1 MISSLRNFAKTKVA
15 GIFIF
20 IIIIPFVFWGMGSV
34 FNNGNTNNIA
44 KINNKNISTQD
55 FMDYLN
61 SSGLSQKVIKENLD
75 KNILEEL
82 LSTLVSATLLDLE
95 IKDMNL
101 TMSEDILITKI
112 KNNKEFQDENG
123 EFQRTLYE
131 KFLLIN
137 NITAPRYEMKLKSNV
152 LQKQLFTY
160 ISGGAKSSEFLVN
173 KYYKDNNSKLDI
185 DYINLKIF
193 YKKKDEF
200 SDQSIKRFIEE
211 NSEKLKQEYI
221 DFSYVIIDPKNLTGS
236 DEFNQEFFDKIDDIE
251 NKISKNIDFR
261 SIVSE
266 LNIAPNVIKD
276 YVNMLNE
283 DTIENKI
290 YNSRN
295 DKIEI
300 LEDKGTYIF
309 YNIDKVNNK
318 LPSLSD
324 NKYKSQIKNLLFQK
338 EKYEYNTKILKQINE
353 GSFNQ
358 LSFDKLTNNNV
369 SKIKLKSI
377 KDDSTFEIN
386 SVELLY
392 SLPKGTFTL
401 VSDYNDDIFLAKTV
415 RYKEQ
420 SISQDSTNFKAV
432 LNEASAKNRNT
443 ILKSYDFLLND
454 KYKVVVN
461 EKTLERVKN
470 YFK

>member
-1 MISSLRNFAKTKVA
+1 
-15 GIFIF
+15 
-20 IIIIPFVFWGMGSV
+20 MGSV

-276 YVNMLNE
+276 YINMLNE

-358 LSFDKLTNNNV
+358 SSFDKLTNNNV
-369 SKIKLKSI
+369 SKIKLESI